1 VTADHPSIET
11 IADHL
16 AALLPPEQQ
25 ASVAAHLSDC
35 ADCTAAAEAV
45 DDVSRLLAQTGAE
58 TVPMPAGVAAELDE
72 ALRSAG
78 EQRAAHEAVG
88 QGATV
93 VPLGRCAPAETPRR
107 SRRSWPLLV
116 AAAAAVV
123 AVGTVVISDL
133 DLSPGGSADSSVARD
148 ALTNPASAGGA
159 SAGGAS
165 AGGASADPAQGAG
178 APASAAES
186 ELNSDNETDSSAA
199 PARPRLTRL
208 SPASLPRYAAGLT
221 RASTQDVPV
230 SRRCAPAPAPA
241 GDVISTVRW
250 KGAPATVVVDAEARQ
265 AAVLDCETASTVLF
279 RTGY

>member
-1 VTADHPSIET
+1 MTADHPSIET

-16 AALLPPEQQ
+16 AALLPPEQH

-58 TVPMPAGVAAELDE
+58 TVPMPAGVAARLDE

-93 VPLGRCAPAETPRR
+93 VPLGRRAPAETPRR

-148 ALTNPASAGGA
+148 APTNPAQAGD
-159 SAGGAS
+159 
-165 AGGASADPAQGAG
+165 ASADSVPGAG
-178 APASAAES
+178 APESAAES

-199 PARPRLTRL
+199 PARPRLTGL

-221 RASTQDVPV
+221 RASTQHVPV

-265 AAVLDCETASTVLF
+265 VAVLDCETASTVLF